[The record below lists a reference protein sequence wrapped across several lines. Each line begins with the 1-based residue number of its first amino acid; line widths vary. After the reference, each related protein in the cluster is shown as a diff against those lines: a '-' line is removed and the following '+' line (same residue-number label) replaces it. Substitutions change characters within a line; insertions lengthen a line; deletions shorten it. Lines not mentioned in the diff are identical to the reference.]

1 MAEGHAWQGGVWWG
15 GHAWQER
22 RPLQRTVRILLECIL
37 VSRKKLNSLCF
48 VDIRS
53 TTEIYIFH
61 KRSFSREHL
70 IIRVHCSK
78 IFLLIFTWDSNLV
91 FCYLMSTFLGLY
103 HTDWTTSEKYNR
115 FQHLMLFALHRFIVT
130 TPKLYFCQIIIIAS
144 KIINFFC
151 AGKISMSW

>member
-1 MAEGHAWQGGVWWG
+1 MFSQASVILFMGGGGTRAGKGGMYGRGGMHGGVWQRGHASQG
-15 GHAWQER
+15 GHVWQER

-91 FCYLMSTFLGLY
+91 FCYLMSTFLYICIIQIGQPVKNT
-103 HTDWTTSEKYNR
+103 TDSST
-115 FQHLMLFALHRFIVT
+115 
-130 TPKLYFCQIIIIAS
+130 
-144 KIINFFC
+144 
-151 AGKISMSW
+151 